1 MQKKIWRVY
10 IKKSRFLHFVWY
22 GKIQAFCCHSQIEA
36 KIDCPLQMGYG
47 VRLFQ
52 GPPDPL
58 HSFFVACLTPKGIWV
73 FLIWRNG
80 PTSIPHYV
88 GFSQSSINTI
98 SSNWALE
105 KVDSRLYLLA
115 NAPVPSVSSIKCR
128 AISFHNPWDRGR
140 VKVLWK
146 ESGKLTKICTWEQ
159 MPTSSQHV
167 GGLEVNKEKS
177 IKSCPMS
184 KNAAGQVQTRDVL
197 SSNACEKDL
206 RFSLTISLVWVMG
219 RRLPKT

>member
-10 IKKSRFLHFVWY
+10 IKNLDFCISCDMGRCRHFALILRGKNRLSPSNGVW
-22 GKIQAFCCHSQIEA
+22 G
-36 KIDCPLQMGYG
+36 PL
-47 VRLFQ
+47 VP
-52 GPPDPL
+52 GPTWPTSL
-58 HSFFVACLTPKGIWV
+58 IFVACLTPKGIWV

-98 SSNWALE
+98 SSNWTLE

-115 NAPVPSVSSIKCR
+115 NAPVPSVSSIMCR

-167 GGLEVNKEKS
+167 GGLEFNKEKS